1 LHKLFNI
8 FACFVYCY
16 KVNKVRKIL
25 RYSSFFFFWL
35 AGIALVAHL
44 IIPHDHHNTEYV
56 PGQNKECPVE
66 NQNHHQKHGFPIH
79 CHAFNDLAAEKV
91 VKYNSG
97 EKNQNFFTDFIC
109 ESDLYITKVSAGIN
123 IYCNYT
129 EPFPSFI
136 LTDFFRL
143 RAPPEL
149 A

>member
-1 LHKLFNI
+1 M
-8 FACFVYCY
+8 
-16 KVNKVRKIL
+16 RKFL
-25 RYSSFFFFWL
+25 RDISKFSLWL

-44 IIPHDHHNTEYV
+44 AIPHDHHISDSFSDQNNNCPAER
-56 PGQNKECPVE
+56 PGAE
-66 NQNHHQKHGFPIH
+66 HHNGFPIH

-97 EKNQNFFTDFIC
+97 VNNQYFFTDFIC
-109 ESDLYITKVSAGIN
+109 DSDIHLNKVCAGIK
-123 IYCNYT
+123 ISRDYT
-129 EPFPSFI
+129 EPVPNYI